1 MKQFTLIGILA
12 AAKCFGRQEGAN
24 EALEED
30 LRGIEST
37 KQAKAAEEITTV
49 DTGSLYSAFATLVAS
64 HCVGNMVSAVLEKYT
79 ELGHE
84 VIQ

>member
-12 AAKCFGRQEGAN
+12 AAKCFSREEGAN
-24 EALEED
+24 ESLELLLRD
-30 LRGIEST
+30 LERP
-37 KQAKAAEEITTV
+37 KQAKMAAEITTV
-49 DTGSLYSAFATLVAS
+49 DTESLYIAFANLVHS
-64 HCVGNMVSAVLEKYT
+64 GCVSTMVSAVLEKYT